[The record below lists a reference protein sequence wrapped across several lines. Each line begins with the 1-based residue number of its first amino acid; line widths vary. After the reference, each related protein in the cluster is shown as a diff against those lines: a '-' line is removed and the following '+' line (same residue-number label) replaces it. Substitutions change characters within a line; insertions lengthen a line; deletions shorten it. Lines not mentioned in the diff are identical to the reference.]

1 MPRLCNI
8 SYPKKRNGQARSLQC
23 KKVVVL
29 SMSGSNSRKVRFAV
43 VGFLVILLVLG
54 IVLRSATIRS
64 ITNSA
69 FEELENSS
77 LILSRLAAAYYA
89 DDAMTN
95 MQFIINLDLTSRVSG
110 VDVLICNADGRII
123 LCSDSPTGCE
133 HQAYHFS
140 QSYLQTVCQSGHL
153 SQVSQL
159 QNIYE
164 ETRYVSAR
172 PIYEAE
178 GGKAVGFVIVSTPIS
193 VSSQLASRVSSFFLV
208 GIAVVTVLTAI
219 LMAYVASRQST
230 PLREMAKTA
239 RAFGHG
245 DLDARVHLQGQ
256 HPPDI
261 EELALAFN
269 NMASSLQKSEYSR
282 QEFVANVSHELKT
295 PMTTIGGYIDGIL
308 DGTIP
313 PQRQRY
319 YMGIVSEETKRMS
332 RLVRSMLDISQ
343 LQGEGGIP
351 AEKMSRFDVAEC
363 AGQMLITF
371 EQKILSKDLNVDVQM
386 PEHPVYTVAN
396 RDYISQVIYN
406 LLDNAVKF
414 CSPEG
419 RLGLSLKVSDSKVLV
434 SISNEGET
442 IPPEELSLLFD
453 RFHKIDK
460 SRTQNRDGWGLG
472 LYIVRTI
479 IGLHGEDISV
489 TSVGGVT
496 EFTFTLPLVN

>member
-1 MPRLCNI
+1 MVSSAGRTLRMLVI
-8 SYPKKRNGQARSLQC
+8 
-23 KKVVVL
+23 
-29 SMSGSNSRKVRFAV
+29 
-43 VGFLVILLVLG
+43 GFLVILLVLG
-54 IVLRSATIRS
+54 IAIRS
-64 ITNSA
+64 ITIQKMTQSA
-69 FEELENSS
+69 FRDLENSS
-77 LILSRLAAAYYA
+77 LTLSQLAAAYYA
-89 DDAMTN
+89 DGTMAN

-110 VDVLICNADGRII
+110 VDVLICNELGRII
-123 LCSDSPTGCE
+123 LCSDSPTGCV
-133 HQAYHFS
+133 HQSYHFS
-140 QSYLQTVCQSGHL
+140 GSYLEQVRQSGHL
-153 SQVSQL
+153 SKISVL
-159 QNIYE
+159 NNIYE
-164 ETRYVSAR
+164 ENRYVSAR
-172 PIYEAE
+172 PIYSSATGEV
-178 GGKAVGFVIVSTPIS
+178 VGYVVVSTPIS
-193 VSSQLASRVSSFFLV
+193 VASKLATQVSNFFLV
-208 GIAVVTVLTAI
+208 GIAVVTILTI
-219 LMAYVASRQST
+219 LMMAFVASRQNS

-256 HPPDI
+256 HPEQI

-313 PQRQRY
+313 PQKQEY
-319 YMGIVSEETKRMS
+319 YMRIVSEETKRMS

-343 LQGEGGIP
+343 LQSEGGIP

-363 AGQMLITF
+363 AGQMLLSF
-371 EQKILSKDLNVDVQM
+371 EQKIVSKDLNVEVDF
-386 PEHPVYTVAN
+386 PDYSVYTVAN

-414 CSPEG
+414 CKEQG
-419 RLGLSLKVSDSKVLV
+419 TLRLSLRDSDSKVFV
-434 SISNEGET
+434 SISNEGDT
-442 IPPEELSLLFD
+442 IPAEELSLLFD

-460 SRTQNRDGWGLG
+460 SRSVNRDGWGLG
-472 LYIVRTI
+472 LYIVKTI

-489 TSVGGVT
+489 TSMDGRT